1 MKLIMNLLKKN
12 KLKNFNDS
20 RGKLFFYQQNK
31 FLSQRVFFIEGNKDK
46 IRGNHAHKETKQI
59 LININ
64 SKTKIEIINS
74 NKKIIN
80 FFKPGEYI
88 EVPKMSWVR
97 IYFKKKGYIAVL
109 CDKKYYKNDYIH
121 DYEKF
126 LKLKKKAFI

>member
-1 MKLIMNLLKKN
+1 MNSLKKN
-12 KLKNFNDS
+12 KLKNFNDD
-20 RGKLFFYQQNK
+20 RGKLFFYQKNK
-31 FLSQRVFFIEGNKDK
+31 FLFQRVFFIEGNKNK

-64 SKTKIEIINS
+64 SKTEIEIINN

-80 FFKPGEYI
+80 LFKPGEYI

-109 CDKKYYKNDYIH
+109 CDKKYHKNDYIH

-126 LKLKKKAFI
+126 LKLRKKTFI